1 MAWGRLNLYTEQ
13 HIAKSGKGRQPCGVL
28 GHSPL
33 FYSSNATTEN
43 ISVMQLWLDLN
54 ISEAKIAFTATDM
67 HTVILMNKD
76 NKV

>member
-1 MAWGRLNLYTEQ
+1 M
-13 HIAKSGKGRQPCGVL
+13 L

-54 ISEAKIAFTATDM
+54 ISEAKIVFTATDM
-67 HTVILMNKD
+67 NTVILMNKD